1 MNTIKDRIGRH
12 EVLLPINHN
21 YYNLR
26 KKKGKTYTLKNT
38 KSRYQLIIINTNTFT
53 FTKENIFGRDT
64 VL

>member
-1 MNTIKDRIGRH
+1 MNTIKDRIRRH
-12 EVLLPINHN
+12 EVLLPIDHN
-21 YYNLR
+21 YYKLR